1 MTNARSYRIMPTTVT
16 KTVIMTRVRSKL
28 KVQNSRTFQG
38 PKLHFSST
46 KIIDKKPYLRCGY
59 SKLRPQCD
67 TEVYCTVLTNT
78 VMIKAKFQNLQDLNS
93 RTFQVLS
100 STLSVFKQFQGP
112 WSFYSKFKHF
122 QGFLKHAMNP
132 VWRQRSSNL
141 AVCSALL
148 PLVPSSPPLCRRPT
162 ASSVD
167 DSDVS
172 SPSRLV
178 SRWCGSAP
186 TGLSGALFSARHA
199 SSCTLVTRKSATAS
213 DCQCWVWVTDGE

>member
-112 WSFYSKFKHF
+112 WSFYS
-122 QGFLKHAMNP
+122 
-132 VWRQRSSNL
+132 NL
-141 AVCSALL
+141 AVCIALL
-148 PLVPSSPPLCRRPT
+148 PLVPSSLPLCRRPT

-213 DCQCWVWVTDGE
+213 DRQCWVWVTDGE